1 MKKKADKDVAMV
13 RDRRGRMWTV
23 TVMPLEQNDQLEYW
37 AALTPEQRID
47 LVGECVLDG
56 LRVKG
61 KCEVPRMQRVYR
73 VVERPQAPEKHYSR
87 RKTRAT

>member
-13 RDRRGRMWTV
+13 RDRRGRTWSV
-23 TVMPLEQNDQLEYW
+23 EVMPLEQDDQLEHW
-37 AALTPEQRID
+37 FALTPEQRID
-47 LVGECVLDG
+47 LVGECVVDG

-61 KCEVPRMQRVYR
+61 QCEVPRMQRVYR
-73 VVERPQAPEKHYSR
+73 ILERPQAFQGHYSR